1 MESEMS
7 NLKTGLMYSELS
19 SKVYWGTVN
28 QKTGIAR
35 AGKKD
40 VTSDFIGVML
50 KKFPV
55 GFKQN
60 IECNGKVEA
69 VVIVVDEEKA
79 NKYSCAGE
87 MYDEIKQDIVDLK
100 EFILT
105 LNEQSNDW
113 LFYNSKLQGKSQ
125 LLAKARG
132 ES

>member
-1 MESEMS
+1 
-7 NLKTGLMYSELS
+7 MYSELS

>member
-1 MESEMS
+1 MS
-7 NLKTGLMYSELS
+7 NLNTGLMYSELS

-35 AGKKD
+35 SGKKD

>member
-1 MESEMS
+1 MS

-87 MYDEIKQDIVDLK
+87 MYDEIKKDIVDLK

>member
-1 MESEMS
+1 MVMS
-7 NLKTGLMYSELS
+7 DLKTGLMYSEIS
-19 SKVYWGTVN
+19 GQVYWGTIN

>member
-1 MESEMS
+1 MS